1 MTQHDIDCEQALRG
15 LFAFLDHELDVEERA
30 AMQRHLSI
38 CRSCYSRV
46 NFELRLKDKL
56 RELRREEP
64 AQDVTERIK
73 RLVQSF

>member
-46 NFELRLKDKL
+46 NFEQRLKDKL